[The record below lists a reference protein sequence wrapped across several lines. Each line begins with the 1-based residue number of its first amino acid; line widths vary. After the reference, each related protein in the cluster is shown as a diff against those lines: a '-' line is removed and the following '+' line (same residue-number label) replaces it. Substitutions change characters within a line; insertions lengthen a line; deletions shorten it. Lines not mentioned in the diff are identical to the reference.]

1 MSRLRVSLSA
11 AIFSIFLIGFSPA
24 TSSPGQKFPH
34 PHSAS
39 STFDLDF
46 SILPDDVRNHLK
58 SQGFTFEQQMGDESA
73 IHLSA
78 ENGRLNIVTDGPAL
92 GVLVNKDLHI
102 THPELLEIAWGVE
115 RYPQSADW
123 QGGRKNEAVMV
134 VLFFGDPLPGAQ
146 FYLPD
151 MPLFLGMFLGDSDP
165 PHKAFASE
173 NYSETGRYVC
183 MENPPAGQTIVTRLD
198 IRDAFRDWFGNRAI
212 PPVTGIAIEVDTGD
226 LSGEAVSS
234 SAFIHHIGLIKAD

>member
-11 AIFSIFLIGFSPA
+11 AICSILLIGLSPA
-24 TSSPGQKFPH
+24 TSSSDRKSPSPRA
-34 PHSAS
+34 AS

-46 SILPDDVRNHLK
+46 DILPDDVRNHLK
-58 SQGFTFEQQMGDESA
+58 SQGFTFEQQMGDESV

-78 ENGRLNIVTDGPAL
+78 EKGRLNIVTDGQAL

-102 THPELLEIAWGVE
+102 AHPELLEIAWGVE
-115 RYPQSADW
+115 HYPHGADW
-123 QGGRKNEAVMV
+123 QGGRKKEAVMV
-134 VLFFGDPLPGAQ
+134 VLFFGDPMPGNQ

-151 MPLFLGMFLGDSDP
+151 MPLFLGMFLGEHDP
-165 PHKAFASE
+165 PRKAFASE

-183 MENPPAGQTIVTRLD
+183 MENPQAGQTIVTRLD

-212 PPVTGIAIEVDTGD
+212 PPVTGIAIEVDTRD
-226 LSGEAVSS
+226 LSGGAVSS
-234 SAFIHHIGLIKAD
+234 SAFIHHIGLK